1 LSQHNEDWVE
11 ENIALLMN
19 VAMCFEDSLKEVYA
33 DSSIYPN
40 QIHQLKEAKELKQDV
55 DILEE
60 IKDLYNKVN
69 GDIEIRSKLACMGFN
84 AFIDEDDYINNK
96 YLTNK
101 IEDIFFETDI
111 LDINEH
117 PFKDEILSI
126 ISKLNKKTYKELFPR
141 LDDKKAK
148 LMLDIV
154 TNERTKDD
162 IFSIVTLKE
171 DKLKKLGQLVQ
182 NENFD
187 DILNRAEQLAEQD
200 KLKRSDFQHKYKIGT
215 NIERLIRE
223 KLSSEL
229 QDRVSF
235 KNDESVETTNIQ
247 GGQDIVVF
255 LDNNPIYFIEVK
267 SRWNS
272 DSSVLMSKLQLQRA
286 VEENKRYSLCSVDVS
301 KYSGNND
308 KYNLSVEEIL
318 PLTKFVNN
326 IGINIEP
333 LIESNL
339 FAEKNSLEL
348 IHLIDY
354 RGIIPQEIIK
364 EGSDF
369 NNFINSLLIKINKAI
384 S

>member
-1 LSQHNEDWVE
+1 
-11 ENIALLMN
+11 
-19 VAMCFEDSLKEVYA
+19 
-33 DSSIYPN
+33 
-40 QIHQLKEAKELKQDV
+40 
-55 DILEE
+55 
-60 IKDLYNKVN
+60 
-69 GDIEIRSKLACMGFN
+69 
-84 AFIDEDDYINNK
+84 
-96 YLTNK
+96 
-101 IEDIFFETDI
+101 
-111 LDINEH
+111 
-117 PFKDEILSI
+117 
-126 ISKLNKKTYKELFPR
+126 
-141 LDDKKAK
+141 
-148 LMLDIV
+148 MLDIV

-255 LDNNPIYFIEVK
+255 LDNNPIYFIEDK

-318 PLTKFVNN
+318 PLTKFVNW
-326 IGINIEP
+326 
-333 LIESNL
+333 
-339 FAEKNSLEL
+339 
-348 IHLIDY
+348 D
-354 RGIIPQEIIK
+354 
-364 EGSDF
+364 
-369 NNFINSLLIKINKAI
+369 
-384 S
+384 